1 MPVKQ
6 GSTVPRA
13 RLYCSTGKL
22 ATVFYDAWLK
32 PDLTGMTGVSTIA
45 GFGVKLNNPWN
56 RRLERVRRYLPKQ
69 SSKNYRLEQSLRD
82 LSLERP

>member
-1 MPVKQ
+1 MLKLGFMVSGDLVKVLDNNGNWSKAQQCLSKQ

-32 PDLTGMTGVSTIA
+32 PDLTGMIGVSTIA
-45 GFGVKLNNPWN
+45 GL
-56 RRLERVRRYLPKQ
+56 
-69 SSKNYRLEQSLRD
+69 D
-82 LSLERP
+82 